1 MISSRSYCLMIN
13 ELKFKMQKIYFKRL
27 KAFCMI
33 FWMIY
38 ERVRSYENLKFMMR
52 SHQSSILYIIIM
64 WCKWCNSWSDIS
76 YLSTILHIY
85 LSDIAW
91 KKIKK
96 YIIIW
101 ILKTDDEIFK
111 IIWMRM
117 ILWFYCFLLLTKSC

>member
-1 MISSRSYCLMIN
+1 MMN
-13 ELKFKMQKIYFKRL
+13 ELKFKMQKIYFERL

-52 SHQSSILYIIIM
+52 SHQSSILYIIII
-64 WCKWCNSWSDIS
+64 WYKWCSSWLNIS
-76 YLSTILHIY
+76 HLSMILYIC

-91 KKIKK
+91 RKIKE

-101 ILKTDDEIFK
+101 VLKTDDKIFK

-117 ILWFYCFLLLTKSC
+117 ILWFHYFLFLIKSCWYSIMKTR